1 MTDLELLQGEWAMI
15 SMEIKGVESPEETLT
30 QYKLTIEG
38 DNWIVTNGEKI
49 SLKAVMKIDETA
61 SPGSLDL
68 IIKVGQG
75 EMLSLG
81 IYKVEGDTLTFCR
94 TGGYRER
101 PKEFKTTPDAYILAV
116 WKRVT
121 K

>member
-15 SMEIKGVESPEETLT
+15 SLEIKGVKSSEETLT
-30 QYKLTIEG
+30 QYRLTIEG
-38 DNWIVTNGEKI
+38 DNWSIATDAK
-49 SLKAVMKIDETA
+49 SSMKAAIKIDETT
-61 SPGSLDL
+61 SPGTLDL

-81 IYKVEGDTLTFCR
+81 IYKFEGDTFTFCR
-94 TGGYRER
+94 TGGYRDR

-121 K
+121 N